1 MERKLVQVDSSIEFR
16 DAVMTLDREGH
27 SGNIFVRRTGTDQT
41 YRVIPRHTDAFQ
53 KITFADLFLSNVPP
67 IYMEDFAQV
76 LVGLE
81 STGTFDVFTR

>member
-27 SGNIFVRRTGTDQT
+27 SSNIFVRRTGTDQT